1 MKQFFNSIDLFGVP
15 ILFKYQNKNKYS
27 TSLGGLSFTLL
38 CLFIISVLIF
48 NFISFLNRKNY
59 NIIYYSTSMTGTE
72 EINLDESETTL
83 AIGLDCDEDN
93 NGTKATDLL
102 QLDLFF
108 ITYSNQNGN
117 RTKNTEEISTH
128 SCNYEDF
135 YNKFNDSVD
144 YLQLNKYHCFD
155 KKNSIIKGIYTDE
168 IFTYYQFTVSA
179 KNDSVSHFQKIDD
192 YLLRN
197 DCKLQFYYTDNS
209 FDLTDY
215 ANPAKPYIN
224 VFFLQLSPILF
235 LKTNI
240 FFMNQYFVD
249 DRWLIFN
256 EGNEKS
262 NSTSLFSRIEEY
274 SLYKGLNRGEVKPK
288 GYKNCA
294 NIYVR
299 ADTKKTE
306 IKRKYEKLTEFF
318 AGFSSLFVV
327 SFNLLNI
334 ILNYINNFYA
344 EHSIIKRIFYFKDIE
359 FNKFDSFKKQNQIKK
374 LISLTEPFSD
384 KIYKNKLIY
393 LETSGKENSRE
404 DSNNLKNIE
413 IKRRETD
420 PEINNKEKKRKII
433 VKKKYRRNNNFWIKM
448 KEKQEEDFK
457 IISQTIQKYLSK
469 EANSKSIINVN
480 TDNLIKNAESKKE
493 EKGELKVENDFQKVK
508 FSFNLFEIIIIS
520 FFKCCMTKNMTYKNN
535 LTLKARNIISN
546 KLDIVQYIRNM
557 ILFDILIQILVEDN
571 KKDIFNF
578 LIRPKLSL
586 NINEENIENK
596 FYLDYTEADFDKFYN
611 AILEMTQNS
620 NSIKSEK
627 KLIYKVNQ
635 ELKKL
640 I

>member
-27 TSLGGLSFTLL
+27 TSLGGLSFALL
-38 CLFIISVLIF
+38 CLFIIAVLAF

-235 LKTNI
+235 LKSNI

-288 GYKNCA
+288 GYKNYA

-480 TDNLIKNAESKKE
+480 TDNLIKNVESKKE
-493 EKGELKVENDFQKVK
+493 EKGELKTENDFQRIK

>member
-83 AIGLDCDEDN
+83 AIGLDCDEDKY
-93 NGTKATDLL
+93 GTKATDLL

-108 ITYSNQNGN
+108 ITHYNQNGN
-117 RTKNTEEISTH
+117 RTKNIEVISTH

-274 SLYKGLNRGEVKPK
+274 SLYKGLNRGEVKPN
-288 GYKNCA
+288 GYQNYA

-508 FSFNLFEIIIIS
+508 FSFNLFEIIITS

>member
-235 LKTNI
+235 LKSNI

-288 GYKNCA
+288 GYKNYA

-480 TDNLIKNAESKKE
+480 TDNLIKNVESKKE
-493 EKGELKVENDFQKVK
+493 EKGELKTENDFQRIK

>member
-1 MKQFFNSIDLFGVP
+1 MKHFFNSIDLFGVP

-27 TSLGGLSFTLL
+27 TSLGGLSFALL
-38 CLFIISVLIF
+38 CLFIIAVLAF

-288 GYKNCA
+288 GYKNYA

-334 ILNYINNFYA
+334 ILNYN
-344 EHSIIKRIFYFKDIE
+344 
-359 FNKFDSFKKQNQIKK
+359 
-374 LISLTEPFSD
+374 
-384 KIYKNKLIY
+384 
-393 LETSGKENSRE
+393 
-404 DSNNLKNIE
+404 
-413 IKRRETD
+413 
-420 PEINNKEKKRKII
+420 
-433 VKKKYRRNNNFWIKM
+433 
-448 KEKQEEDFK
+448 
-457 IISQTIQKYLSK
+457 
-469 EANSKSIINVN
+469 
-480 TDNLIKNAESKKE
+480 
-493 EKGELKVENDFQKVK
+493 
-508 FSFNLFEIIIIS
+508 
-520 FFKCCMTKNMTYKNN
+520 
-535 LTLKARNIISN
+535 
-546 KLDIVQYIRNM
+546 
-557 ILFDILIQILVEDN
+557 
-571 KKDIFNF
+571 
-578 LIRPKLSL
+578 
-586 NINEENIENK
+586 
-596 FYLDYTEADFDKFYN
+596 
-611 AILEMTQNS
+611 
-620 NSIKSEK
+620 
-627 KLIYKVNQ
+627 
-635 ELKKL
+635 
-640 I
+640 